1 MSDTELPKS
10 TGYEASDVDPRRLL
24 LWVAGLVAVLVL
36 SAVASV
42 LLFDA
47 LARRAE
53 RLDPKF
59 SPLAPLQNPPPPE
72 PRLLQNEPDDLAT
85 VRKEEDQLL
94 HSYDWIDKDHGV
106 VRIPIERALELLS
119 KEGLPSR
126 SSSPRS
132 P

>member
-1 MSDTELPKS
+1 MQNTELPKS
-10 TGYEASDVDPRRLL
+10 TGYEESDVDARRLV
-24 LWVAGLVAVLVL
+24 LWVVGLVVVLAISTGV
-36 SAVASV
+36 SV
-42 LLFDA
+42 LLFHA

-59 SPLAPLQNPPPPE
+59 SPLAPLANPPPPE

-85 VRKEEDQLL
+85 VRAEEDRLL
-94 HSYDWIDKDHGV
+94 HGYDWVDKDKGI
-106 VRIPIERALELLS
+106 VRIPIERAMDLVS

-126 SSSPRS
+126 SSSSRS